1 MKFCDHPFEVD
12 GNSIVLTCD
21 DDFLCHEKSKEIKEF
36 LSKRLKR
43 SFGQEVDISFRY
55 EKKERKINKEPEVY
69 TVVRK
74 KKKRKKMKKRWKRHA
89 RYKKRKRMWQRK
101 KKTRDPSVFF
111 GSNVEGQLCQSAILW
126 TKLEKSLSPV

>member
-1 MKFCDHPFEVD
+1 METR
-12 GNSIVLTCD
+12 IVLTCD

-43 SFGQEVDISFRY
+43 SFGQEVDISFHY

-74 KKKRKKMKKRWKRHA
+74 KEEKENEEAVEEARKI
-89 RYKKRKRMWQRK
+89 QK
-101 KKTRDPSVFF
+101 KKTYVAKKKRQETPVCFLAPMWK
-111 GSNVEGQLCQSAILW
+111 GQLCQSAILW

>member
-1 MKFCDHPFEVD
+1 MLSLRLTY
-12 GNSIVLTCD
+12 GNEG
-21 DDFLCHEKSKEIKEF
+21 FKEIKEF

-55 EKKERKINKEPEVY
+55 EKKERKIDRKPEIY

-74 KKKRKKMKKRWKRHA
+74 KEEKENEH
-89 RYKKRKRMWQRK
+89 MWQRK
-101 KKTRDPSVFF
+101 KRQEIPVCFLAPMWK
-111 GSNVEGQLCQSAILW
+111 GQLCQSAILW